1 MTRKE
6 TLKNEI
12 VMIGSGKSAPFY
24 LLTENSAKLHI
35 EQLAKTTD
43 KYGQIGTSIPNTHIL
58 SAWCNQ
64 DKSVVV
70 PLSGTGTGL
79 RVYVA
84 NDASSTSDTLKQLTN
99 TAVVINVL
107 YYDFD

>member
-1 MTRKE
+1 M
-6 TLKNEI
+6 
-12 VMIGSGKSAPFY
+12 
-24 LLTENSAKLHI
+24 HI